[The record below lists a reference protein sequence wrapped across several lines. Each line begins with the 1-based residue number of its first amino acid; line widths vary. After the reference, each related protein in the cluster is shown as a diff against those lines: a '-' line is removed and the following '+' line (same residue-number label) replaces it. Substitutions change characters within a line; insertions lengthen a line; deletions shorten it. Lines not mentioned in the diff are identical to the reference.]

1 LRFDVGLGWDHAH
14 FPGLHPESFQ
24 KLAHLRWLAGNPR
37 QGFNPGCGLRDGR
50 GWPLPKLGLDR
61 RAVLVE
67 GAARSTRLA
76 VLELLDAAG
85 RIGLKIAL
93 EAGLGNATEP
103 WDVMIRDP
111 LTAQV

>member
-37 QGFNPGCGLRDGR
+37 QGFNPGRGLRNAR

-85 RIGLKIAL
+85 HIGLQIAL